1 MLKKFGVIAL
11 IFGFGFGVMSCTKKD
26 EVIISP
32 EATKNLQDAD
42 NFLAQNQTQTGV
54 MTTKSGL
61 QYIVINK
68 GNSSAK
74 SPSYDSMVRVNYEGK
89 LANGKVFDSSY
100 ERGVAAEFPVSQLI
114 PAWTEALQLMHPGD
128 EWTIWVHPKLGY
140 GSMGMP
146 MGCGSADRPCE
157 IPPNSLLIFK
167 MRLESIV
174 GADSVGGEVGNE
186 IVNSIDGKIPEGEI
200 KNH

>member
-1 MLKKFGVIAL
+1 MLKKFSAFAL
-11 IFGFGFGVMSCTKKD
+11 LLGLGFGIISCSKKG
-26 EVIISP
+26 EIIASP

-42 NFLAQNQTQTGV
+42 NFLLQNQAQTGV
-54 MTTKSGL
+54 LTTKSGL
-61 QYIVINK
+61 QYMVINK
-68 GNSSAK
+68 GKPDGK

-100 ERGVAAEFPVSQLI
+100 ERGVAAEFNVSQLI
-114 PAWTEALQLMHPGD
+114 PAWTEALQLMRPGD

-140 GSMGMP
+140 GSVGMP
-146 MGCGSADRPCE
+146 MGCGDADRPCE

-167 MRLESIV
+167 MRLESVV
-174 GADSVGGEVGNE
+174 GADSIGGEVSNE
-186 IVNSIDGKIPEGEI
+186 RTNSIDGKIPEGEI